1 MARLLA
7 PFITWREAPATQF
20 VWKIAARCCCWSRHA
35 KRPRTGLRSLF
46 QAGGLACSQRELI
59 GWRARSTTYSG
70 IAAAAGI
77 GTCPLTAA
85 FAIRQSIRA
94 STWFITGNKAVWST
108 TFRFAPHADPASI
121 RLHFEGAGRPRLDAA
136 GDLVFDSVGDALRQH
151 QPVAYQ
157 ERDGTRTSVEAR
169 YRMLPGGDAAL
180 ELGGYDPDL
189 PLVIDPTLS
198 YATYFGGAG
207 NDGIASIKV
216 DATGALYV
224 AGFTSSAS
232 FKTVGGVQSSCKGLN
247 ASGQYY
253 GFGDAFVA
261 KFAPSGALV
270 YSTYLGG
277 SDDDLATA
285 LAIDASGNAYVAGAT
300 RSADFSGDERRGP
313 AEIWWCVGGSVHE
326 TGDAFVVKLSPDGG
340 RIVYGTYLGGSMND
354 MALGIAVDAS
364 GNVASCGGDAIYGL
378 PNHRQRHFT
387 YLPRRRQLR
396 HPAYWRRIPGAFGS
410 TEARSSTP
418 PHRRPESRLRSRGG
432 VGRAGERLPLR
443 QHFLFRLPGD
453 RRCRAKK
460 PFAVWRLPPITP
472 PSPMTPG

>member
-1 MARLLA
+1 MISRHGSSLLLLAVVGFVSLGSSQAAKPARIDYARLPMNFEPNVGQA
-7 PFITWREAPATQF
+7 PSTVHYVARGASYAVRLENSGPVLLLEPARKAPSHR
-20 VWKIAARCCCWSRHA
+20 IAISFPGGRTRVQPKGVDRLEGKVNYLLGNRSRGWHRNVPTYGRVRYQA
-35 KRPRTGLRSLF
+35 VYPGIDVVYYGQQGRLEYDPR
-46 QAGGLACSQRELI
+46 
-59 GWRARSTTYSG
+59 
-70 IAAAAGI
+70 
-77 GTCPLTAA
+77 
-85 FAIRQSIRA
+85 
-94 STWFITGNKAVWST
+94 V
-108 TFRFAPHADPASI
+108 APHADPASI

-232 FKTVGGVQSSCKGLN
+232 FKTVGGVQSSYKGLN

-285 LAIDASGNAYVAGAT
+285 LAIDASGNAYVVGAT
-300 RSADFSGDERRGP
+300 CLTDP
-313 AEIWWCVGGSVHE
+313 
-326 TGDAFVVKLSPDGG
+326 L
-340 RIVYGTYLGGSMND
+340 
-354 MALGIAVDAS
+354 
-364 GNVASCGGDAIYGL
+364 
-378 PNHRQRHFT
+378 
-387 YLPRRRQLR
+387 RRR
-396 HPAYWRRIPGAFGS
+396 
-410 TEARSSTP
+410 TARSSRNLVV
-418 PHRRPESRLRSRGG
+418 RRRIRG
-432 VGRAGERLPLR
+432 
-443 QHFLFRLPGD
+443 
-453 RRCRAKK
+453 
-460 PFAVWRLPPITP
+460 
-472 PSPMTPG
+472 S